1 MGKWIEYLVIQSFF
15 LESTNTYDWNQNV
28 LYINGQW
35 VFPYKV
41 DFYISIGKPPTQDCL
56 TKDPKGKII
65 YKFIHVD

>member
-1 MGKWIEYLVIQSFF
+1 
-15 LESTNTYDWNQNV
+15 
-28 LYINGQW
+28 